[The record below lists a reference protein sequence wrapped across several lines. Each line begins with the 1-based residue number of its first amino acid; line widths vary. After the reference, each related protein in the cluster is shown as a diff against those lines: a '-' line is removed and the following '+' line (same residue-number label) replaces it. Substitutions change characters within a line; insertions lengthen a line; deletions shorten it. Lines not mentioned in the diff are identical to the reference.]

1 MTGPS
6 VLSSFGTGTGPGA
19 GWSVT
24 HFLRLVGSL
33 LVHPARLSHVTEVG
47 SHGSPPFRSLA
58 RGERREPRVEE
69 GRIYDIKSIY
79 LTHSLRSLPSRHTP
93 SSIRSAGVT

>member
-69 GRIYDIKSIY
+69 GRIYDIKSIRSVF
-79 LTHSLRSLPSRHTP
+79 LASSLMNGMRNE
-93 SSIRSAGVT
+93 